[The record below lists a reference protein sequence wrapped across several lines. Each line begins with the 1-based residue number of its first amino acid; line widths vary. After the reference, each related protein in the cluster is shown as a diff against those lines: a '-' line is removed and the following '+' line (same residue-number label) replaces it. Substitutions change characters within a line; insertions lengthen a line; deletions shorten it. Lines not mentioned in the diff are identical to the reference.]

1 MALNINGTTGI
12 SGVDGSVS
20 APALTGTDSNTGI
33 TFPSAD
39 TIKFATGG
47 VERMAITNNGVSG
60 ITAGITMADEWRVTS
75 NFTPNQ
81 ASTVASNWER
91 NDTVFSQIG
100 TGMTESS
107 GIFTFPQTGIYKI
120 TVFFGGYVTG
130 GSGSSSY
137 SGIQVRISE
146 DSGSNYTSRCAS
158 YQSTTAGPTNPHFH
172 ATCHLILDVSNIST
186 TRLKLIVDRNSTAV
200 FFGSTNQNSTGIQFV
215 RLGDT

>member
-1 MALNINGTTGI
+1 MTSKLIVNSIRHTGASADAI
-12 SGVDGSVS
+12 TMDASGNV
-20 APALTGTDSNTGI
+20 
-33 TFPSAD
+33 TFPANATCSGS
-39 TIKFATGG
+39 ATGFG
-47 VERMAITNNGVSG
+47 
-60 ITAGITMADEWRVTS
+60 GITMADEWRVS
-75 NFTPNQ
+75 ANFTPNQ
-81 ASTVASNWER
+81 ATTIASNWER

-120 TVFFGGYVTG
+120 SVFFGGYVTG

-200 FFGSTNQNSTGIQFV
+200 FFGSSNQNSTGIQFI